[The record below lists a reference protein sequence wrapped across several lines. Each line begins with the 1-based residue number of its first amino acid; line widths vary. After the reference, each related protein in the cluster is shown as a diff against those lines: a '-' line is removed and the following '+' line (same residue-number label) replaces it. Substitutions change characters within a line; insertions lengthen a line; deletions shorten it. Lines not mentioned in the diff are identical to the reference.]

1 MNERAISLR
10 THSHAE
16 KIKILMMMLLVCFAI
31 STELNISFSAMRR
44 LKTIMLTVML
54 KSRENS
60 SKEINFDSS
69 AFSSV

>member
-31 STELNISFSAMRR
+31 HTKLNISFGAVGI
-44 LKTIMLTVML
+44 LNAIMLTAML
-54 KSRENS
+54 KAE
-60 SKEINFDSS
+60 KICL
-69 AFSSV
+69 